1 MTYPSILP
9 TIGKIQFF
17 RRGIFMFKR
26 FFVIS
31 VLVACF
37 AWLLTISAQAAD
49 TIKIGSFLAVS
60 GNASILGDP
69 ELKTLQ
75 MYIEEINAAGGV
87 NGKKLELIHYDS
99 AGKSKEAND
108 FVKKLIKKDN
118 VDIILGG
125 TTSSETLAVID
136 VIEQEQI
143 PFISFAG
150 AIEIVEPVKKWVFKT
165 PHSDKMAVAKIY
177 EDMKKRGINKVAVI
191 TGNSGFDKSGLKQLH
206 ALAPSYNITIVAD
219 ETYDNNDTDM
229 TTQLTK
235 IRGTDAQAIINFGL
249 GKAPAIV
256 AKNIKQLGIKLP
268 LYESHGVATKDFLT
282 LAGDAAEGIRLP
294 AAALLVADKLPDSD
308 PQKKIV
314 TAYKTKYE
322 AKYGPVSTFGGHAYD
337 GLFIAIEA
345 MKRANS
351 TDKAKVRDEIEKTKG
366 FIGTAGVFNMSPTDH
381 MGLDI
386 SAFKMLEVKNGNW
399 EIVN

>member
-1 MTYPSILP
+1 
-9 TIGKIQFF
+9 
-17 RRGIFMFKR
+17 MFKR
-26 FFVIS
+26 FFALS
-31 VLVACF
+31 VLTACF
-37 AWLLTISAQAAD
+37 AWLLTVSVQAAD

-75 MYIEEINAAGGV
+75 MYIEEINAQGGV

-125 TTSSETLAVID
+125 TTSGETLAVID

-177 EDMKKRGINKVAVI
+177 EDMKKRGISKVAVI

-235 IRGTDAQAIINFGL
+235 IRSTDAQAIINFGL

-337 GLFIAIEA
+337 GLFIATEA
-345 MKRANS
+345 MKRAKG
-351 TDKAKVRDEIEKTKG
+351 TDKTKVRDEIENAKG

-381 MGLDI
+381 MGLDL